1 MTCTTTKELRR
12 MSKLIIEAL
21 NELKK
26 EMNERF
32 DKVEEKLEQMEDNLK
47 VIISS
52 SKK

>member
-1 MTCTTTKELRR
+1 